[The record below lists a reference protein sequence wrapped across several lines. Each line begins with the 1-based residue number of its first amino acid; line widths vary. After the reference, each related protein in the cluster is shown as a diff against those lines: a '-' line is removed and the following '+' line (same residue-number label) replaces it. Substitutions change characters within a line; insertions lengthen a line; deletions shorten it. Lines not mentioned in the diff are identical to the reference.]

1 MKVRLIIILIANM
14 FMLHFI
20 IPIFKLLSNMLMLH
34 VIIPILKIAKLN
46 NLVDIIVKQLQTNIS
61 YVEQQLKGS
70 VK

>member
-14 FMLHFI
+14 FMLHVI
-20 IPIFKLLSNMLMLH
+20 IPIFKLLRLNEL
-34 VIIPILKIAKLN
+34 IGIL
-46 NLVDIIVKQLQTNIS
+46 VKQLQTNIS